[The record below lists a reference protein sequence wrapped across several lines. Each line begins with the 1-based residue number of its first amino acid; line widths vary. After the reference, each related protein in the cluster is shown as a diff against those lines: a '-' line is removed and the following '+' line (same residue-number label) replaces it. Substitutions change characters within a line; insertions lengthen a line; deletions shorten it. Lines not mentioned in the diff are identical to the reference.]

1 MSQQYSKINSKGDF
15 AMFFFKK
22 KKNEKVESKFKGR
35 KKTPEVV
42 NARKLLE
49 AAHPTSLPRDGSA
62 MSRLC
67 GCEPFN
73 YLGSYQHGEY
83 TRYHFC
89 EGLDKR
95 IIYIIPCMREIEK
108 LIQLFGEKMPKD
120 KDEFGYVE
128 SAKGMFIGE
137 TVQHRFYSSKYKAWA
152 HMDDDGN
159 IVIPT
164 ILNGEDMED

>member
-1 MSQQYSKINSKGDF
+1 MC
-15 AMFFFKK
+15 FFRKK
-22 KKNEKVESKFKGR
+22 KKTEKVESKSKAR
-35 KKTPEVV
+35 KETPEVV

-49 AAHPTSLPRDGSA
+49 AAHPTLLPRDGSA
-62 MSRLC
+62 LSGLC

-73 YLGSYQHGEY
+73 YLGSSQHGEY

-89 EGLDKR
+89 EGVNKR
-95 IIYIIPCMREIEK
+95 IIYIIPCKEEIEK

-137 TVQHRFYSSKYKAWA
+137 TVQHRFYSPKYKAWA

-159 IVIPT
+159 IAIPT
-164 ILNGEDMED
+164 ILNGEDMD

>member
-1 MSQQYSKINSKGDF
+1 MC
-15 AMFFFKK
+15 FFKK
-22 KKNEKVESKFKGR
+22 KKKTEKVESKPKSR
-35 KKTPEVV
+35 KETPEVA

-49 AAHPTSLPRDGSA
+49 AAHPTLLPRDGSA
-62 MSRLC
+62 LSGLC

-73 YLGSYQHGEY
+73 YLGSSQHGKY

-89 EGLDKR
+89 EGVNKR
-95 IIYIIPCMREIEK
+95 IIYIIPCKEEIEK

-137 TVQHRFYSSKYKAWA
+137 TVQHRFYSPKYKAWA

-159 IVIPT
+159 IAIPT
-164 ILNGEDMED
+164 ILSGEDMD

>member
-1 MSQQYSKINSKGDF
+1 MC
-15 AMFFFKK
+15 FFRKK
-22 KKNEKVESKFKGR
+22 KKIEKVESKLKGR
-35 KKTPEVV
+35 KETQEVK

-49 AAHPTSLPRDGSA
+49 AAHPTLLPRDGSLWG
-62 MSRLC
+62 RQ
-67 GCEPFN
+67 PFN
-73 YLGSYQHGEY
+73 YLGSSQHGEY

-95 IIYIIPCMREIEK
+95 IIYIIPCKEEIEK
-108 LIQLFGEKMPKD
+108 LIQLFREKMPED

-137 TVQHRFYSSKYKAWA
+137 TVRHRFYSPKYKAWA

-159 IVIPT
+159 IAIPP
-164 ILNGEDMED
+164 ILNSEDMD

>member
-1 MSQQYSKINSKGDF
+1 
-15 AMFFFKK
+15 MFSFFKK
-22 KKNEKVESKFKGR
+22 KKTENVELKSKGR
-35 KKTPEVV
+35 KETPEVV

-49 AAHPTSLPRDGSA
+49 AAHPTLLPRNGSA
-62 MSRLC
+62 MSGLC

-73 YLGSYQHGEY
+73 YLGSSKHGEY

-95 IIYIIPCMREIEK
+95 IIYIIPCMEEIGK

-120 KDEFGYVE
+120 KDEFRYVE

-137 TVQHRFYSSKYKAWA
+137 TVQHHFY
-152 HMDDDGN
+152 
-159 IVIPT
+159 
-164 ILNGEDMED
+164 

>member
-1 MSQQYSKINSKGDF
+1 
-15 AMFFFKK
+15 MFSFFKK
-22 KKNEKVESKFKGR
+22 KKTENVETKSKGR
-35 KKTPEVV
+35 KETPEVV

-49 AAHPTSLPRDGSA
+49 AAHPTLLPRDGSA
-62 MSRLC
+62 LAGLC

-73 YLGSYQHGEY
+73 YLGSSRHGEY

-95 IIYIIPCMREIEK
+95 IIYIIPCMEEIEK

-137 TVQHRFYSSKYKAWA
+137 TVQHCFYSSKYRAWA

-159 IVIPT
+159 IAIPT
-164 ILNGEDMED
+164 ILDGEDMED

>member
-1 MSQQYSKINSKGDF
+1 MC
-15 AMFFFKK
+15 FFRKK
-22 KKNEKVESKFKGR
+22 KKTEKVESKSKGR
-35 KKTPEVV
+35 KETPEVV

-49 AAHPTSLPRDGSA
+49 AAHPTLLPRDGSA
-62 MSRLC
+62 MSGLC

-73 YLGSYQHGEY
+73 YLGSSQHGEY

-95 IIYIIPCMREIEK
+95 IIYIIPCKEEIEK
-108 LIQLFGEKMPKD
+108 LIQLFREKMPED

-137 TVQHRFYSSKYKAWA
+137 TVRHRFYSPKYKAWA

-159 IVIPT
+159 IAIPP
-164 ILNGEDMED
+164 ILNGEDMD